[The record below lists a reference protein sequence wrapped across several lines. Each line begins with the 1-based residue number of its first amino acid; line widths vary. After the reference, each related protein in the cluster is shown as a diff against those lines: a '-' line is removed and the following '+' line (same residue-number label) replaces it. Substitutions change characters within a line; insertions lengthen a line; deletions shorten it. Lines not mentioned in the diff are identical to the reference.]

1 MMDLYT
7 AKSVLKLL
15 KEVAGTRKLTSDE
28 QHIGRIAAKIVGYDI
43 HQAAIVSHDQ
53 MVAEELKRMKTR
65 GYSESEAL
73 AEIAI
78 EEFNARIDR
87 GFGKSKRCRIG
98 APNCTP
104 LRSHCD
110 FTPLEYTP
118 AYELLGLA

>member
-7 AKSVLKLL
+7 AQEVLKLL

-43 HQAAIVSHDQ
+43 HQAAIASHDQ

-73 AEIAI
+73 AEIAV
-78 EEFNARIDR
+78 EEFNSRIAR
-87 GFGKSKRCRIG
+87 GFGTSKRCRIG
-98 APNCTP
+98 SPECTP
-104 LRSHCD
+104 RSEAGH
-110 FTPLEYTP
+110 FSPVVTTGTPIFS
-118 AYELLGLA
+118 